1 MSAAQPEIRESTVGD
16 DLPCLVVGSGPP
28 LVALPGSQP
37 QNGNLA
43 GRSRSFMVKPFL
55 SLAER
60 HTVHVVNRRPGVPEG
75 ATFADL
81 AADLAGALRAGFGG
95 PVDVL
100 GYSTGG
106 SLALQT
112 AADHPDVV
120 RRLVV
125 VCSAYRLSSVG
136 AQVTREYADRARA
149 GKRAAPAFAP
159 VAARSPAGRAA
170 LRGFLWLI
178 DPMMRPADGDHTDAI
193 RVNEA
198 ELAFD
203 VKDRLD
209 RITART
215 LVVGGDRDPA
225 YPVALLRETAAGVVD
240 GRLIVYKGRNHN
252 SVVSAAEFA
261 GDVSGFLSAAAPG

>member
-1 MSAAQPEIRESTVGD
+1 MGAAKPEIRESTVGAG
-16 DLPCLVVGSGPP
+16 LASLVFGSGPP

-37 QNGNLA
+37 QNGNPA
-43 GRSRSFMVKPFL
+43 GRTRSFMVRPFRAL
-55 SLAER
+55 GAG

-81 AADLAGALRAGFGG
+81 AADLADALRTGFDG
-95 PVDVL
+95 PVDLL

-136 AQVTREYADRARA
+136 AQVTREYAERARA
-149 GKRAAPAFAP
+149 GKRAAPAYTP
-159 VAARSPAGRAA
+159 IAARSPAGRAVM
-170 LRGFLWLI
+170 RGFFWLL
-178 DPMMRPADGDHTDAI
+178 DPMLRPADGDFTDAI

-203 VKDRLD
+203 VRDRLD
-209 RITART
+209 RITAPT
-215 LVVGGDRDPA
+215 LVVGGDRDLA
-225 YPVALLRETAAGVVD
+225 YPVALLRETANGVRD
-240 GRLIVYKGRNHN
+240 GRMIIYKGRSHN
-252 SVVSAAEFA
+252 SVVSAPEFA
-261 GDVSGFLSAAAPG
+261 RDVSDFLTAAAPG